1 CARET
6 GNAGKTPWIS
16 RSTVE
21 NRLFFIFF
29 MTACAEI
36 AGYSENPLGF
46 NDPEEAG
53 EHSRR
58 RGARRGGMMSLTG
71 PPP

>member
-1 CARET
+1 M
-6 GNAGKTPWIS
+6 P
-16 RSTVE
+16 VE
-21 NRLFFIFF
+21 VVQFVLDRLRDYDGPLLEG
-29 MTACAEI
+29 AENE
-36 AGYSENPLGF
+36 ALRMQRVLERLGF